1 MAALGFDFTLII
13 AYFFNFIVLILAL
26 RAFAYKPVLA
36 MLERRKTEIA
46 TGLAAADKV
55 RAEAE
60 EERQKLQSQL
70 ETARQSSQEEASKIA
85 KATADMRENI
95 LEEARREAEQI
106 KVKAREDM
114 QAERD
119 AMQAEMRR
127 QLADLTVQLT
137 RKIVGETVSEQKQHE
152 LIGQFLSQQ
161 MGD

>member
-1 MAALGFDFTLII
+1 LAALGFDFTLII
-13 AYFFNFIVLILAL
+13 AYLFNFVILILAL

-60 EERQKLQSQL
+60 GERQKLQSQL
-70 ETARQSSQEEASKIA
+70 EQSRQSSQEEASKIA
-85 KATADMRENI
+85 KATADMRESI

-106 KVKAREDM
+106 KAKAREDI

-119 AMQAEMRR
+119 AMQGELRR

-152 LIGQFLSQQ
+152 LIGQFLTQQ
-161 MGD
+161 LGD